1 MFRKDDPLYYR
12 DKINKLLAQAQREG
26 LKIIVTVKNDEG
38 ILQFEA
44 TNGDTAGIIFGKKEE
59 D

>member
-26 LKIIVTVKNDEG
+26 LKIIVTTTSDEAK
-38 ILQFEA
+38 LQFKA
-44 TNGDTAGIIFGKKEE
+44 TNGDTAGIIFGGKKE